1 MGDFFTALPHYL
13 SGILDL
19 LFMLF
24 YYLFRSISYIVS
36 FVESLFRKL
45 VGIESMSINGFET
58 GGDSGTDLV
67 YGLIFNDQV
76 QNLFWAI
83 LGFSVVLLVIFTII
97 ALVKSEFTLD
107 LKSSAKGPIIGRA
120 FKAII
125 NFFLVP
131 IFTILAILGVNVLV
145 RSISTLLNGD
155 QEGIVAKCFMVG
167 AYGAN
172 RVRLNDSDGKFAD
185 YLIAG
190 RHLFTNGTENEGGPT
205 NYFSST
211 EISSYAT
218 KQSISTEGLEG
229 NEAQDYVLA
238 LMIDDYFVGKGYE
251 GNNPI
256 QSSSFKEFTNAVL
269 ADDAD
274 SADKYAPWHTVWH
287 INIGG
292 DTLPMYDAAT
302 FNFFYN
308 PREFDFILAIGSAVV
323 IAWSLL
329 TVCLA
334 LLKRAFE
341 LVILFVLSPAM
352 ISLAPLDDGKA
363 LSSWRGEV
371 FKRLLAVIGPL
382 FAYNIF
388 FMMVSVL
395 GNIELFTVDTE
406 NVVLAFA
413 GERLIEVFNIFFQL
427 IVLIVA
433 LGLLKTASQ
442 MISSL
447 LGFEDLISTAG
458 QLSSKAI
465 STGTKAAMATVGAA
479 AAVGG
484 TVFKGTAAAVKGT
497 ARTIGHVRDN
507 QAYKKLRDQSQEQ
520 YDYDQA
526 KSDIDKYDNEMIS
539 LINQGKGEGD
549 ADYDAAA
556 KNRADAQARME
567 SAKKKLDSGE
577 GLTNKRIADRRKEID
592 DLLSPGSDFNDN
604 EEGLKLLE
612 EYDNLEAEQDRYSEQ
627 LEIAGNKKD
636 KSKRAFRRSIK
647 EEFGRD
653 KSNSFVLNAGA
664 QIQNKIK
671 ENAKNH
677 GFFSEHPHL
686 KNLALKTADSKSL
699 RTASYIMGAGLKD
712 NYHRMYDGVLGLI
725 GKDSGGGQALNMIF
739 SGDAR
744 KSLYQSEFEKK
755 RAEKAKEKKDN
766 LERLENE
773 ERYRE
778 ERENKREREK
788 EKEQIRQQNVDMLNA
803 AKIMAAEDD
812 KIDSAYR
819 SLLKDRDRAMRT
831 GDENKIKIANA
842 QIEKFEAKNGLEDKA
857 KEVVAKL
864 GDDDSLFERL
874 KEIYRDNLAA
884 ANNQAF
890 TEMGVKLKEGT
901 KIDANI
907 DFDHLSETIKKTF
920 EDMSKNISEMNTN
933 FRDVA
938 SGLESIKKFLETGG
952 NGNGGGTA

>member
-19 LFMLF
+19 FFMLF

-67 YGLIFNDQV
+67 YGLIFNSEV

-251 GNNPI
+251 ENNPI

-274 SADKYAPWHTVWH
+274 SADNYAPWHTVWH
-287 INIGG
+287 NNIGG

-458 QLSSKAI
+458 QLGSKAI
-465 STGTKAAMATVGAA
+465 STGTKAAMATVGAVA
-479 AAVGG
+479 PVAGG
-484 TVFKGTAAAVKGT
+484 VFKGTAAMFKGVKGSL
-497 ARTIGHVRDN
+497 AGFKERK
-507 QAYKKLRDQSQEQ
+507 ALRKESQEQ
-520 YDYDQA
+520 AEYDEARDEYKNYDDQMRKLVHFGEYGSDEYNELSAKRDEA
-526 KSDIDKYDNEMIS
+526 KSRMKTAKGNLNQAAAGGTLTKKGSQERIAEIDK
-539 LINQGKGEGD
+539 LLRKRKGI
-549 ADYDAAA
+549 
-556 KNRADAQARME
+556 
-567 SAKKKLDSGE
+567 
-577 GLTNKRIADRRKEID
+577 TKED
-592 DLLSPGSDFNDN
+592 K
-604 EEGLKLLE
+604 EKLKLEKEAILE
-612 EYDNLEAEQDRYSEQ
+612 DNKNLNQHYSDSKQ
-627 LEIAGNKKD
+627 GLSRVGRSFVGGVKD
-636 KSKRAFRRSIK
+636 
-647 EEFGRD
+647 EFSSD
-653 KSNSFVLNAGA
+653 KSNSFIYNAGRKV
-664 QIQNKIK
+664 QDKV
-671 ENAKNH
+671 EGSEFLKNH
-677 GFFSEHPHL
+677 RGL
-686 KNLALKTADSKSL
+686 GLLAGKGAGALN
-699 RTASYIMGAGLKD
+699 TASHVVGAGLRD
-712 NYHRMYDGVLGLI
+712 NYHRIYDGILGLV
-725 GKDSGGGQALNMIF
+725 GKDSGGGQVLNMIY
-739 SGDAR
+739 SADAR
-744 KSLYQSEFEKK
+744 KALYQSEFEKK
-755 RAEKAKEKKDN
+755 RADKAKEKKDN
-766 LERLENE
+766 LERLEDE
-773 ERYRE
+773 ENYKERRE
-778 ERENKREREK
+778 RQREREK
-788 EKEQIRQQNVDMLNA
+788 EEAEIKQQNVDMLNA

-842 QIEKFEAKNGLEDKA
+842 QIENFEAKNGLENKA
-857 KEVVAKL
+857 QNVIAKL
-864 GDDDSLFERL
+864 ADDDTTFERL
-874 KEIYRDNLAA
+874 REIYRDNLLE

-907 DFDHLSETIKKTF
+907 DFNHLSNTIKKTF